1 MKYLY
6 LYITPKTRSRGL
18 NDLFVNIYR
27 SYKYCRT
34 VNRILLID
42 FTTTVYK
49 CNLSEIFIFRQE
61 DIICNSNKIK
71 TIIESCNDKIYPN
84 KKVRE
89 IVGLNKKT
97 DFKNKLVNI
106 HLSGWGCH
114 KTEAIHKDNLKQN
127 PQIVWKFIFSSIIII
142 NKAVRKRFKKLVK
155 KLPNKYTS
163 LQIRNTDRKSN
174 YLNFIKKNKRSLCD
188 TIYVATDDKTT
199 LNILTKTL
207 TNYKVLNYTNFP
219 NNYGTL
225 HNSEIDGITKLT
237 DIFTDLYIISK
248 SYNFFSNS
256 PGSFSELCSFIYKN
270 KHIL

>member
-6 LYITPKTRSRGL
+6 LYITSNTRSRGL

-27 SYKYCRT
+27 SYKYCQS

-42 FTTTVYK
+42 FTTSVYK
-49 CNLSEIFIFRQE
+49 CNLSEIFTFRQE
-61 DIICNSNKIK
+61 DIICDSNKIK
-71 TIIESCNDKIYPN
+71 TIIECCDDTIYPD
-84 KKVRE
+84 KRVRG

-127 PQIVWKFIFSSIIII
+127 PQIVWKFIFSSIIIN
-142 NKAVRKRFKKLVK
+142 NKIRKRFRKIVK
-155 KLPNKYTS
+155 KLPNKFTS

-174 YLNFIKKNKRSLCD
+174 YLSFIKKNEINFHN
-188 TIYVATDDKTT
+188 TIYVATDDKNT
-199 LNILTKTL
+199 LNEL
-207 TNYKVLNYTNFP
+207 TNTFANYNFFNYTTFP
-219 NNYGTL
+219 NNYVTL
-225 HNSEIDGITKLT
+225 HDSEIDGKTKLT

-248 SYNFFSNS
+248 SNSFYSNS
-256 PGSFSELCSFIYKN
+256 PGSFSELCSFLYKN